1 MYDIFRTRKINYS
14 LSSQTDFDS
23 GCVDTNKLGLNSM
36 GYFGSK
42 ISNMVPLEI
51 IEVSKYSNK
60 NQIGSIIIVIVS
72 YVRPI

>member
-14 LSSQTDFDS
+14 LSSQTDFAS
-23 GCVDTNKLGLNSM
+23 NCVDTHKLGLNSM

-42 ISNMVPLEI
+42 IWNMVPLEI

-60 NQIGSIIIVIVS
+60 N
-72 YVRPI
+72 